1 MATARDERV
10 AKFHIQKGV
19 GKARSVVTATVP
31 ADINVKEFG
40 AIQGTLIEKII
51 KDLTGCA
58 CLSGAVDVIFRDEFR
73 DVIRVDLRSGKML

>member
-10 AKFHIQKGV
+10 AKLHIQKGI

-31 ADINVKEFG
+31 SDINVKEFG
-40 AIQGTLIEKII
+40 ALQGSIIDKII

-73 DVIRVDLRSGKML
+73 DVIRVDLKTGKML